1 MVNKIWMSVVKEFLL
16 LKRDLGGLI
25 ILFIMPLVLVITVT
39 LIQDSTFKTISD
51 NKIPILLVDKDKGS
65 VSKTVF
71 DNLEKSNLFSV
82 VTQIDNQPIT
92 EELAKEAVYKG
103 KFQLAIVIPENLS
116 VDLQTKID
124 QNVENIISKMG
135 LTETDTTDT
144 TAQAEKHKVIKEKEV
159 KLYFDPAVQMS
170 FKNAVMSSI
179 DKMISQI
186 ETKSIYT
193 TFQNQLGEG
202 TVEFDQKSFI
212 TFKEII
218 PKINNKEVRPN
229 SVQHNVPAWTLFAIF
244 FIVIP
249 LSINIVKEKSQGTF
263 VRLLTNPVSNLV
275 VIMGKTITYS
285 AICMIQFYMMVAV
298 AVFLFPH
305 IGLPSLNIE
314 GHLFLMSV
322 VALFSGFAA
331 IGFGILLGTVANT
344 QEQSAPFGATS
355 VLILAA
361 VGGVW
366 VPVFAMPTIMQYI
379 AKSSPMNWGLEA
391 FYDVLLRN
399 VSFLEIIPKISL
411 LFLFFII
418 TTSIALFYDKKKR
431 TV

>member
-1 MVNKIWMSVVKEFLL
+1 MLYKIWMSIVKEFLL

-39 LIQDSTFKTISD
+39 LIQDSTFKTVSD
-51 NKIPILLVDKDKGS
+51 SKIPILLVDNDKGS

-71 DNLEKSNLFSV
+71 ENLEKSNLFSV
-82 VTQIDNQPIT
+82 VTQIDNKTIS
-92 EELAKEAVYKG
+92 EDVARENVFKG
-103 KFQLAIVIPENLS
+103 KFQLAIIIPEKLS
-116 VDLQTKID
+116 SDLQAKVD
-124 QNVENIISKMG
+124 QNVEKIVSNLGFADS
-135 LTETDTTDT
+135 
-144 TAQAEKHKVIKEKEV
+144 TAASEPQRIIKEKEV

-193 TFQNQLGEG
+193 TFEKQLGEG
-202 TVEFDQKSFI
+202 STNFEQKSFI
-212 TFKEII
+212 SFKEII

-263 VRLLTNPVSNLV
+263 VRLRTNPVSNLV
-275 VIMGKTITYS
+275 VIIGKTITYS
-285 AICMIQFYMMVAV
+285 VICMIQFYMMVAV
-298 AVFLFPH
+298 AVFLFPS

-314 GHLFLMSV
+314 GHLALMSV

-331 IGFGILLGTVANT
+331 IGFGILLGTIAST

-355 VLILAA
+355 VIILAA
-361 VGGVW
+361 IGGIW
-366 VPVFAMPTIMQYI
+366 VPVFAMPNIMQII
-379 AKSSPMNWGLEA
+379 AKSSPMNWGLDA

-411 LFLFFII
+411 LFLFFIL
-418 TTSIALFYDKKKR
+418 TTAIALFYDKKKR
-431 TV
+431 AV

>member
-1 MVNKIWMSVVKEFLL
+1 MIYKIWMSVVKEFLL

-39 LIQDSTFKTISD
+39 LIQDSTFKAVTDSKIQILIVD
-51 NKIPILLVDKDKGS
+51 NDKGA
-65 VSKTVF
+65 VAKTVF
-71 DNLEKSNLFSV
+71 ENLEKSNLFTV
-82 VTQIDNQPIT
+82 VTKIDNKPVT
-92 EELAKEAVYKG
+92 EEIARENVYKG
-103 KFQLAIVIPENLS
+103 KFQLAIIIPQNLS
-116 VDLQTKID
+116 SDLQAKVD
-124 QNVENIISKMG
+124 QNVQKIVSNLG
-135 LTETDTTDT
+135 LTDS
-144 TAQAEKHKVIKEKEV
+144 TATAEPQRIIKEKEV

-186 ETKSIYT
+186 ETKSIYS
-193 TFQNQLGEG
+193 TFQNQLG
-202 TVEFDQKSFI
+202 VETADFEQKSFI
-212 TFKEII
+212 SFKEII
-218 PKINNKEVRPN
+218 PRINNKEVRPN
-229 SVQHNVPAWTLFAIF
+229 STQHNVPAWTLFAIF

-263 VRLLTNPVSNLV
+263 VRLRTNPVSNLV
-275 VIMGKTITYS
+275 VIIGKTITYS
-285 AICMIQFYMMVAV
+285 IICMIQFYMMVAV
-298 AVFLFPH
+298 AVFLFPS

-314 GHLFLMSV
+314 GHLLMMSV

-331 IGFGILLGTVANT
+331 IGFGILLGTVAST

-355 VLILAA
+355 VIILAA

-366 VPVFAMPTIMQYI
+366 VPVFAMPKIMQII
-379 AKSSPMNWGLEA
+379 AKSSPMNWALEA
-391 FYDVLLRN
+391 FYDVLLRS
-399 VSFLEIIPKISL
+399 VSFLEIIPEISL

-431 TV
+431 AV

>member
-1 MVNKIWMSVVKEFLL
+1 MYKIWMSVVKEFLL

-25 ILFIMPLVLVITVT
+25 ILFVMPLVLVITVT
-39 LIQDSTFKTISD
+39 LIQDSTFKAVTDS
-51 NKIPILLVDKDKGS
+51 KIQILLVDNDKGS

-71 DNLEKSNLFSV
+71 ENLEKSNLFTV
-82 VTQIDNQPIT
+82 VTQIDNKPVT
-92 EELAKEAVYKG
+92 EQIAKENVYKG
-103 KFQLAIVIPENLS
+103 KFQLAIIIPPNLS
-116 VDLQTKID
+116 SDLQAKVD
-124 QNVENIISKMG
+124 QNVEKIVSSLG
-135 LTETDTTDT
+135 LTDSTSTND
-144 TAQAEKHKVIKEKEV
+144 QQRVIKEKEV

-186 ETKSIYT
+186 ENKSIYT

-202 TVEFDQKSFI
+202 TTNFEQKSFI

-218 PKINNKEVRPN
+218 PRINNKEVLPN

-249 LSINIVKEKSQGTF
+249 LSINIVKEKTQGTF
-263 VRLLTNPVSNLV
+263 IRLRTNPVSNLV
-275 VIMGKTITYS
+275 VIIGKTITYS
-285 AICMIQFYMMVAV
+285 IICMIQFYMMVAV

-314 GHLFLMSV
+314 GHLIMTSI

-331 IGFGILLGTVANT
+331 IGFGILLGTVAST

-361 VGGVW
+361 IGGVW
-366 VPVFAMPTIMQYI
+366 VPVFAMPKIMQII
-379 AKSSPMNWGLEA
+379 AKSSPMNWGLEG

-399 VSFLEIIPKISL
+399 VSFFEIIPKMSL

-431 TV
+431 AV

>member
-1 MVNKIWMSVVKEFLL
+1 MVYKIWMSVIKEFLL

-39 LIQDSTFKTISD
+39 LIQDSTFKTVTDS
-51 NKIPILLVDKDKGS
+51 KIPILLVDNDKGS

-71 DNLEKSNLFSV
+71 ENLEKSNLFSV
-82 VTQIDNQPIT
+82 VTQIDNQTIT
-92 EELAKEAVYKG
+92 EDVARENVYKG
-103 KFQLAIVIPENLS
+103 KFQLAIVIPKDLS
-116 VDLQTKID
+116 SDLQAKVD
-124 QNVENIISKMG
+124 QNVEEIVSSLG
-135 LTETDTTDT
+135 LTDSV
-144 TAQAEKHKVIKEKEV
+144 AQQENRVIKEKEV

-202 TVEFDQKSFI
+202 NTSFEQKSFI
-212 TFKEII
+212 SFKEII
-218 PKINNKEVRPN
+218 PKINNKEVLPN

-249 LSINIVKEKSQGTF
+249 LSINIVKEKTQGTF
-263 VRLLTNPVSNLV
+263 VRLRTNPVSSLIV
-275 VIMGKTITYS
+275 FIGKTVSYS
-285 AICMIQFYMMVAV
+285 IICMIQFYMMVAV
-298 AVFLFPH
+298 AIFLFPH
-305 IGLPSLNIE
+305 IGLPPLNIE
-314 GHLFLMSV
+314 GHLFLMSI
-322 VALFSGFAA
+322 VALLSGFAA
-331 IGFGILLGTVANT
+331 IGFGILLGTIAST

-355 VLILAA
+355 VIILAA
-361 VGGVW
+361 IGGVW
-366 VPVFAMPTIMQYI
+366 VPVFAMPKIMQFI

-418 TTSIALFYDKKKR
+418 TTSIALLYDKKKR

>member
-1 MVNKIWMSVVKEFLL
+1 MVYKIWMSVVKEFLL

-51 NKIPILLVDKDKGS
+51 TKIPILLVDNDKGS

-82 VTQIDNQPIT
+82 VTQIDNKAIT
-92 EELAKEAVYKG
+92 EEVAKEAVYKG
-103 KFQLAIVIPENLS
+103 KFQLAIVIPKNLS
-116 VDLQTKID
+116 VDLQAKID
-124 QNVENIISKMG
+124 QNVAKIVSSMG
-135 LTETDTTDT
+135 LTDS
-144 TAQAEKHKVIKEKEV
+144 TATAAPSEIIKEKEV

-170 FKNAVMSSI
+170 FKNAVMNAI

-202 TVEFDQKSFI
+202 TASFEQKSFI

-218 PKINNKEVRPN
+218 PRINNKEIRPN

-263 VRLLTNPVSNLV
+263 VRLLTNPVSNLI
-275 VIMGKTITYS
+275 VIIGKTITYS

-298 AVFLFPH
+298 AIFLFPH
-305 IGLPSLNIE
+305 IGLPPLNIE

-331 IGFGILLGTVANT
+331 IGFGILLGTVAST

-366 VPVFAMPTIMQYI
+366 VPVFAMPKIMQII

-399 VSFLEIIPKISL
+399 VSLLEIIPKISL

>member
-1 MVNKIWMSVVKEFLL
+1 MYKIWMSVVKEFLL

-39 LIQDSTFKTISD
+39 LIQDSTFKKVSD
-51 NKIPILLVDKDKGS
+51 SKIPILLVDNDKGS

-71 DNLEKSNLFSV
+71 DNLEKSDLFSV
-82 VTQIDNQPIT
+82 VTQIDNKTIT
-92 EELAKEAVYKG
+92 EDIAKENVYKG
-103 KFQLAIVIPENLS
+103 KFQLAIVIPKDLS
-116 VDLQTKID
+116 SDLQAKVD
-124 QNVENIISKMG
+124 QNVEKIVSSLGM
-135 LTETDTTDT
+135 TDS
-144 TAQAEKHKVIKEKEV
+144 TAASEPQRIIKEKEV

-170 FKNAVMSSI
+170 FKNAVMNSI

-193 TFQNQLGEG
+193 TFQNQLGGNADFE
-202 TVEFDQKSFI
+202 QKSFI
-212 TFKEII
+212 SFKEII
-218 PKINNKEVRPN
+218 PRINNKEVRPN

-263 VRLLTNPVSNLV
+263 VRLRTNPVSNLV
-275 VIMGKTITYS
+275 VIIGKTITYS
-285 AICMIQFYMMVAV
+285 IICMIQFYMMVAV
-298 AVFLFPH
+298 AVFLFPS

-314 GHLFLMSV
+314 GHLALMSV

-331 IGFGILLGTVANT
+331 IGFGILLGTVAST

-355 VLILAA
+355 VIILAA
-361 VGGVW
+361 IGGVW
-366 VPVFAMPTIMQYI
+366 VPVFAMPKIMQII

-391 FYDVLLRN
+391 FYDVLLRS

>member
-51 NKIPILLVDKDKGS
+51 NKIPILLVDKDNGS

-82 VTQIDNQPIT
+82 VTQIDNKPIT
-92 EELAKEAVYKG
+92 EEVAKEAVYKG
-103 KFQLAIVIPENLS
+103 KFQLAIVIPKDLS
-116 VDLQTKID
+116 VDLQSKID
-124 QNVENIISKMG
+124 QNVQNIISKMG
-135 LTETDTTDT
+135 LTETDS
-144 TAQAEKHKVIKEKEV
+144 TAQTEKPKVIKEKEV

-186 ETKSIYT
+186 ESKSIYT
-193 TFQNQLGEG
+193 TFENQLGEG
-202 TVEFDQKSFI
+202 TTEFEQKSFI

-275 VIMGKTITYS
+275 VIIGKTITYS

>member
-1 MVNKIWMSVVKEFLL
+1 MIYKIWMSVVKEFIL
-16 LKRDLGGLI
+16 LKRDLGGLV

-39 LIQDSTFKTISD
+39 LIQDSTFKTVSD
-51 NKIPILLVDKDKGS
+51 TKIQILLVDNDNGS

-71 DNLEKSNLFSV
+71 DNLEKSQLFSV
-82 VTQIDNQPIT
+82 VTQIDNKPLT
-92 EELAKEAVYKG
+92 EEVAKENVYKG
-103 KFQLAIVIPENLS
+103 KFQLAIIIPKNLS
-116 VDLQTKID
+116 TDLQAKID
-124 QNVENIISKMG
+124 QNVENIVSKMG
-135 LTETDTTDT
+135 FSDSIAKPQTSKII
-144 TAQAEKHKVIKEKEV
+144 QQKEV
-159 KLYFDPAVQMS
+159 KLYFDPAVQLS
-170 FKNAVMSSI
+170 FKNSVMSSI

-193 TFQNQLGEG
+193 TFQNQLGEEN
-202 TVEFDQKSFI
+202 TKFEQKSFI

-218 PKINNKEVRPN
+218 PKVNNKEVLPN

-263 VRLLTNPVSNLV
+263 VRLLTNPVSNLI
-275 VIMGKTITYS
+275 VIIGKTITYS
-285 AICMIQFYMMVAV
+285 VICMIQFYMMVAV
-298 AVFLFPH
+298 AIFLFPH
-305 IGLPSLNIE
+305 IGLPPLNIE

-331 IGFGILLGTVANT
+331 IGFGILLGTIANT

-355 VLILAA
+355 VIILAA
-361 VGGVW
+361 IGGVW
-366 VPVFAMPTIMQYI
+366 VPVFAMPKIMQLI
-379 AKSSPMNWGLEA
+379 AKSSPMNWALEA

>member
-1 MVNKIWMSVVKEFLL
+1 MIYKIWMSVVKEFLL

-39 LIQDSTFKTISD
+39 LIQDSTFKTVSD
-51 NKIPILLVDKDKGS
+51 SKIPILLVDKDKGT

-82 VTQIDNQPIT
+82 VTQIDNKPIT
-92 EELAKEAVYKG
+92 EDVAKENVYKG
-103 KFQLAIVIPENLS
+103 KFQLAIVIPKNLS
-116 VDLQTKID
+116 TDLQAKVD
-124 QNVENIISKMG
+124 QNVEKIVSSLG
-135 LTETDTTDT
+135 LTDSVTPT
-144 TAQAEKHKVIKEKEV
+144 KKRVIQEKEV
-159 KLYFDPAVQMS
+159 RLYFDPAVQMS

-202 TVEFDQKSFI
+202 TTSFEQKSFI

-275 VIMGKTITYS
+275 VIIGKTITYS
-285 AICMIQFYMMVAV
+285 VICMIQFYMMVAV
-298 AVFLFPH
+298 AIFLFPH
-305 IGLPSLNIE
+305 IGLPPLNVE
-314 GHLFLMSV
+314 GHLFLMSI

-331 IGFGILLGTVANT
+331 IGFGILLGTVAST

-355 VLILAA
+355 VIILAA
-361 VGGVW
+361 IGGIW
-366 VPVFAMPTIMQYI
+366 VPVFAMPGIMQLI

-399 VSFLEIIPKISL
+399 VSFFEIIPKISL

-431 TV
+431 SV

>member
-51 NKIPILLVDKDKGS
+51 NKIPILLVDKDNGS

-82 VTQIDNQPIT
+82 VTQIDNKPIT
-92 EELAKEAVYKG
+92 EEVAKEAVYKG
-103 KFQLAIVIPENLS
+103 KFQLAIVIPKDLS
-116 VDLQTKID
+116 VDLQAKID
-124 QNVENIISKMG
+124 QNVQNIISKMG
-135 LTETDTTDT
+135 LTETDS
-144 TAQAEKHKVIKEKEV
+144 TAQTEKPKVIKEKEV

-186 ETKSIYT
+186 ESKSIYT
-193 TFQNQLGEG
+193 TFENQLGEG
-202 TVEFDQKSFI
+202 TTEFEQKSFI

-275 VIMGKTITYS
+275 VIIGKTITYS

-366 VPVFAMPTIMQYI
+366 VPVFAMPKIMQYI

>member
-51 NKIPILLVDKDKGS
+51 NKIPILLVDKDNGS

-82 VTQIDNQPIT
+82 VTQIDNKPIT

-103 KFQLAIVIPENLS
+103 KFQLAIVIPKDLS
-116 VDLQTKID
+116 VDLQAKID
-124 QNVENIISKMG
+124 QNVQNIISKMG
-135 LTETDTTDT
+135 LTETDS
-144 TAQAEKHKVIKEKEV
+144 TAQTEKPKVIKEKEV

-186 ETKSIYT
+186 ESKSIYT
-193 TFQNQLGEG
+193 TFENQLGEG
-202 TVEFDQKSFI
+202 TTEFEQKSFI

-275 VIMGKTITYS
+275 VIIGKTITYS

-344 QEQSAPFGATS
+344 QEQSSPFGATS

>member
-1 MVNKIWMSVVKEFLL
+1 MLYKIWMSIVKEFLL

-39 LIQDSTFKTISD
+39 IIQDSTFKTVSD
-51 NKIPILLVDKDKGS
+51 NKIQILLVDNDKGS

-71 DNLEKSNLFSV
+71 DNLQKNNLFSV
-82 VTQIDNQPIT
+82 VTQLDNKTIT
-92 EELAKEAVYKG
+92 EEVAKENVYKG
-103 KFQLAIVIPENLS
+103 KFQLAIVIPKNLS
-116 VDLQTKID
+116 SDLQAKVD
-124 QNVENIISKMG
+124 QNVENIVSKMG
-135 LTETDTTDT
+135 FTDSV
-144 TAQAEKHKVIKEKEV
+144 AKPEKQKIIQQKEV
-159 KLYFDPAVQMS
+159 KLYFDPAVQLS
-170 FKNAVMSSI
+170 FKNSVMSSI

-193 TFQNQLGEG
+193 AFQNQFGEEN
-202 TVEFDQKSFI
+202 TEFDQKSFI

-218 PKINNKEVRPN
+218 PRINNKEVLPN

-263 VRLLTNPVSNLV
+263 VRLLTNPVSNLI
-275 VIMGKTITYS
+275 VIIGKTITYS
-285 AICMIQFYMMVAV
+285 IICMIQFYMMVAV
-298 AVFLFPH
+298 AIFLFPH
-305 IGLPSLNIE
+305 IGLPPLNIE

-331 IGFGILLGTVANT
+331 IGFGILLGTVAST

-355 VLILAA
+355 VIILAA
-361 VGGVW
+361 IGGIW
-366 VPVFAMPTIMQYI
+366 VPVFAMPKIMQII

-399 VSFLEIIPKISL
+399 VSFVEIIPKISL

>member
-1 MVNKIWMSVVKEFLL
+1 MIYKIWMSIVKEFLL

-39 LIQDSTFKTISD
+39 LIQDSTFKKVSD
-51 NKIPILLVDKDKGS
+51 SKIPILLVDNDKGS

-71 DNLEKSNLFSV
+71 DNLEKSDLFSV
-82 VTQIDNQPIT
+82 VTQIDDKTIT
-92 EELAKEAVYKG
+92 EDVARENVYKG

-116 VDLQTKID
+116 SDLQAKVD
-124 QNVENIISKMG
+124 QNVEKIVSSLGM
-135 LTETDTTDT
+135 TDS
-144 TAQAEKHKVIKEKEV
+144 TAASEPQRIIKEKEV

-202 TVEFDQKSFI
+202 NAQFEQKSFI
-212 TFKEII
+212 SFKEII

-263 VRLLTNPVSNLV
+263 VRLRTNPVSNLV
-275 VIMGKTITYS
+275 VIIGKTITYLI
-285 AICMIQFYMMVAV
+285 ICMIQFYMMVAV
-298 AVFLFPH
+298 AVFLFPS

-314 GHLFLMSV
+314 GHLALMSV

-331 IGFGILLGTVANT
+331 IGFGILLGTVAST

-355 VLILAA
+355 VIILAA
-361 VGGVW
+361 IGGVW
-366 VPVFAMPTIMQYI
+366 VPVFAMPKIMQII
-379 AKSSPMNWGLEA
+379 AKSSPMNWGLDA

-411 LFLFFII
+411 LFLFFIL

>member
-1 MVNKIWMSVVKEFLL
+1 MMYKIWMSVVKEFLL

-39 LIQDSTFKTISD
+39 LIQDSTFKKVSD
-51 NKIPILLVDKDKGS
+51 SKIPILLVDNDKGS

-71 DNLEKSNLFSV
+71 DNLEKSDLFSV
-82 VTQIDNQPIT
+82 VTQIDNKAIT
-92 EELAKEAVYKG
+92 EDIARENVYKG
-103 KFQLAIVIPENLS
+103 KFQLAIVIPKDLS
-116 VDLQTKID
+116 SDLQAKVD
-124 QNVENIISKMG
+124 QNVEKIVSSLGM
-135 LTETDTTDT
+135 TDS
-144 TAQAEKHKVIKEKEV
+144 TAASEPQRIIKEKEV

-170 FKNAVMSSI
+170 FKNAVMNSI

-193 TFQNQLGEG
+193 TFQNQLGGNADFE
-202 TVEFDQKSFI
+202 QKSFI
-212 TFKEII
+212 SFKEII
-218 PKINNKEVRPN
+218 PRINNKEVRPN

-244 FIVIP
+244 FIIIP

-263 VRLLTNPVSNLV
+263 VRLRTNPVSNLV
-275 VIMGKTITYS
+275 VIIGKTITYS
-285 AICMIQFYMMVAV
+285 IICMIQFYMMVAV
-298 AVFLFPH
+298 AVFLFPS

-314 GHLFLMSV
+314 GHLALMSV

-331 IGFGILLGTVANT
+331 IGFGILLGTVAST

-355 VLILAA
+355 VIILAA
-361 VGGVW
+361 IGGVW
-366 VPVFAMPTIMQYI
+366 VPVFAMPKIMQII

-391 FYDVLLRN
+391 FYDVLLRS

>member
-1 MVNKIWMSVVKEFLL
+1 MIYKIWMSIVKEFLL

-39 LIQDSTFKTISD
+39 LIQDSTFKTVSD
-51 NKIPILLVDKDKGS
+51 SKIPILLVDNDKGN

-82 VTQIDNQPIT
+82 VTKIDNKTIT
-92 EELAKEAVYKG
+92 EDIARENVYKG
-103 KFQLAIVIPENLS
+103 KFQLAIVIPKDLS
-116 VDLQTKID
+116 SDLQAKVD
-124 QNVENIISKMG
+124 QNVEKIVSSLG
-135 LTETDTTDT
+135 LTDSTTVSD
-144 TAQAEKHKVIKEKEV
+144 KRVIKEKEV

-193 TFQNQLGEG
+193 TFQNQLGG
-202 TVEFDQKSFI
+202 TSDFEQKSFI
-212 TFKEII
+212 SFKEII

-263 VRLLTNPVSNLV
+263 VRLRTNPVSNLV
-275 VIMGKTITYS
+275 VIIGKTITYS
-285 AICMIQFYMMVAV
+285 IICMIQFYMMVAV
-298 AVFLFPH
+298 AVFLFPS

-314 GHLFLMSV
+314 GHLALMSI

-331 IGFGILLGTVANT
+331 IGFGILLGTIAST

-355 VLILAA
+355 VIILAA
-361 VGGVW
+361 IGGIW
-366 VPVFAMPTIMQYI
+366 VPVFAMPKIMQII
-379 AKSSPMNWGLEA
+379 AKSSPMNWGLDA

-411 LFLFFII
+411 LFLFFIL

-431 TV
+431 AV

>member
-1 MVNKIWMSVVKEFLL
+1 MIYKIWMSVVKEFLL

-51 NKIPILLVDKDKGS
+51 NKIPILLVDKDQGT

-71 DNLEKSNLFSV
+71 DNLEKSSLFTV
-82 VTQIDNQPIT
+82 VAQIDDKPIT
-92 EELAKEAVYKG
+92 EEIAKEAVYKG
-103 KFQLAIVIPENLS
+103 KFQLAIVIPQHLS
-116 VDLQTKID
+116 TDLQAKID
-124 QNVENIISKMG
+124 QNVEKIVSSMG
-135 LTETDTTDT
+135 LTDSTETVITSRI
-144 TAQAEKHKVIKEKEV
+144 IKEKEV

-170 FKNAVMSSI
+170 FKNAVMNSI

-202 TVEFDQKSFI
+202 TTSFEQKSFI

-218 PKINNKEVRPN
+218 PKINNKEVLPN

-244 FIVIP
+244 FIVLP

-263 VRLLTNPVSNLV
+263 VRLLTNPVSNLI
-275 VIMGKTITYS
+275 VIIGKTITY
-285 AICMIQFYMMVAV
+285 AVICMIQFYMMVAV

-314 GHLFLMSV
+314 GHLLLMSV

-331 IGFGILLGTVANT
+331 IGFGILLGTVAST

-355 VLILAA
+355 VIILVA

-366 VPVFAMPTIMQYI
+366 VPVFAMPKIMQII
-379 AKSSPMNWGLEA
+379 AKSSPMNWGLDA

-399 VSFLEIIPKISL
+399 ASLLEIIPKISL

-418 TTSIALFYDKKKR
+418 TTWIALFYDKKKR

>member
-1 MVNKIWMSVVKEFLL
+1 MVYKIWMSVIKEFLL

-25 ILFIMPLVLVITVT
+25 ILFVMPLVLVITVT
-39 LIQDSTFKTISD
+39 LIQDSTFKTVTDS
-51 NKIPILLVDKDKGS
+51 KIPILLVDNDKGS

-71 DNLEKSNLFSV
+71 ENLEKSNLFSV
-82 VTQIDNQPIT
+82 VTQIDNQTIT
-92 EELAKEAVYKG
+92 EDVARENVYKG
-103 KFQLAIVIPENLS
+103 KFQLAIVIPKDLS
-116 VDLQTKID
+116 SDLQAKVD
-124 QNVENIISKMG
+124 QNVEKIVSSLG
-135 LTETDTTDT
+135 LTDSV
-144 TAQAEKHKVIKEKEV
+144 AQQENRVIKEKEV

-202 TVEFDQKSFI
+202 NTSFEQKSFI
-212 TFKEII
+212 SFKEII
-218 PKINNKEVRPN
+218 PKINNKEVLPN

-249 LSINIVKEKSQGTF
+249 LSINIVKEKTQGTF
-263 VRLLTNPVSNLV
+263 VRLRTNPVSSLIV
-275 VIMGKTITYS
+275 FIGKTATYS
-285 AICMIQFYMMVAV
+285 IICMIQFYMMVAV
-298 AVFLFPH
+298 AIFLFPH
-305 IGLPSLNIE
+305 IGLPPLNIE
-314 GHLFLMSV
+314 GHLFLMSI

-331 IGFGILLGTVANT
+331 IGFGILLGTISST

-355 VLILAA
+355 VIILAA
-361 VGGVW
+361 IGGVW
-366 VPVFAMPTIMQYI
+366 VPVFAMPKIMQFI

-399 VSFLEIIPKISL
+399 VSLLEIIPKISL

-418 TTSIALFYDKKKR
+418 TTSIALLYDKKKR

>member
-51 NKIPILLVDKDKGS
+51 NKIPILLVDKDNGS

-82 VTQIDNQPIT
+82 VTQIDNKPIT

-103 KFQLAIVIPENLS
+103 KFQLAIVIPKDLS
-116 VDLQTKID
+116 VDLQAKID
-124 QNVENIISKMG
+124 QNVQNIISKMG
-135 LTETDTTDT
+135 LTETDS
-144 TAQAEKHKVIKEKEV
+144 TAQTEKPKVIKEKEV

-186 ETKSIYT
+186 ESKSIYT
-193 TFQNQLGEG
+193 TFENQLGEG
-202 TVEFDQKSFI
+202 TTEFEQKSFI

-275 VIMGKTITYS
+275 VIIGKTITYS

>member
-82 VTQIDNQPIT
+82 VTQIDNKPIT

-135 LTETDTTDT
+135 LTETDTT
-144 TAQAEKHKVIKEKEV
+144 AQAEKHKVIREKEV

-275 VIMGKTITYS
+275 VIIGKTITYS

>member
-1 MVNKIWMSVVKEFLL
+1 MVYKIWMSVVKEFLL

-39 LIQDSTFKTISD
+39 LIQDSTFKTVSD
-51 NKIPILLVDKDKGS
+51 TKIQILLVDNDKGS

-71 DNLEKSNLFSV
+71 DNLEKSQLFSV
-82 VTQIDNQPIT
+82 VTQIDNKPIT
-92 EELAKEAVYKG
+92 EEIAREAVYKG
-103 KFQLAIVIPENLS
+103 KFQLAIVIPEKLS

-124 QNVENIISKMG
+124 QNVENIVSKMG
-135 LTETDTTDT
+135 LTETDTS
-144 TAQAEKHKVIKEKEV
+144 AQAKKPKVIKEKEV

-202 TVEFDQKSFI
+202 NAEFEQKSFI

-263 VRLLTNPVSNLV
+263 VRLLTNPVSNIV
-275 VIMGKTITYS
+275 VIIGKTITYS

-298 AVFLFPH
+298 AIFLFPH
-305 IGLPSLNIE
+305 IGLPPLNVE

-331 IGFGILLGTVANT
+331 IGFGILLGTIAST

-355 VLILAA
+355 VIILAA
-361 VGGVW
+361 IGGIW
-366 VPVFAMPTIMQYI
+366 VPVFAMPNIMQII